1 METDTRYLLVDA
13 NVLPD
18 IFPKIIE
25 VKQLLS
31 KNNGM
36 SVHEAVNTVGIS
48 RSAYYKYKDSV
59 FPFNEISTNSVITM
73 HLVVEDSA
81 GLLSQILSTIADA
94 KANILTIN
102 QNIPVNGLADVT
114 IAVET
119 HGMGQSMEALLSALE
134 QIPGVRQQGIL
145 SRE

>member
-31 KNNGM
+31 KNSGM